1 MEVFWGLSILE
12 VQDLLKARARKREED
27 LKTSVWMQFLQAELV
42 LRFLTRE
49 KNDPV
54 PVPWDYYPELFR
66 EDRRAYEETASVK
79 ELEDFKERRRQY
91 ADALNRRL
99 RGV

>member
-1 MEVFWGLSILE
+1 MEAFWGLSLMEI
-12 VQDLLKARARKREED
+12 QDLLEAHARRREEG

-49 KNDPV
+49 KDDPV
-54 PVPWDYYPELFR
+54 PMPWDYYPELFK
-66 EDRRAYEETASVK
+66 EEGRAYEEATEVK
-79 ELEDFKERRRQY
+79 RLEDFKARRRQY
-91 ADALNRRL
+91 ADALNRRR